1 MQLQTPNLSF
11 VCDSV
16 CVLVSGSDMQELEG
30 ICAEF
35 SGCSG
40 SAGAREL
47 LQGIDVGGATQFLK
61 NL

>member
-1 MQLQTPNLSF
+1 
-11 VCDSV
+11 
-16 CVLVSGSDMQELEG
+16 MQELEG